1 MLWHIWFKLQE
12 KNDPLK
18 KEARRAWCKCAD
30 ELGEMVNQEV
40 KTNPRY
46 KDIRKIQI
54 EQLQI
59 PKSIMENLLGNI
71 LLFVTIPFVVVT
83 LYFGTKGGYY
93 DTDKYDGDGTAHK
106 VLKQLTSLIK

>member
-1 MLWHIWFKLQE
+1 VYREPHLQKKSDECAVLWHIWFKLQE

-46 KDIRKIQI
+46 RDQKDR
-54 EQLQI
+54 
-59 PKSIMENLLGNI
+59 
-71 LLFVTIPFVVVT
+71 
-83 LYFGTKGGYY
+83 
-93 DTDKYDGDGTAHK
+93 
-106 VLKQLTSLIK
+106 